1 MEGEKVYHII
11 FIRSWNNFSA
21 NNIQLLQQQ
30 NDLMLKYHFPN
41 PFRQLSFHRSAAQ
54 CQQVDILYYA
64 NPIKNQHSIV

>member
-30 NDLMLKYHFPN
+30 NDLMLKYHA
-41 PFRQLSFHRSAAQ
+41 PFK
-54 CQQVDILYYA
+54 
-64 NPIKNQHSIV
+64 KNFDRFMLLHLEETLLALEISV